1 MHATSMT
8 NLKTLYVLR
17 LAHRKWYVG
26 TTGQSP
32 RQRLATHQRRA
43 GSAWTRTHPVQAMV
57 HTMDVPAATA
67 GILET
72 AKTLEL
78 MRRHGVGNVR
88 GGSYCQRVLTS
99 MQIEDI
105 ERQLRHNDG
114 RCLRCGRNGHFAPR
128 CYARTHSNGGAIDAG
143 ESESETESSSDDDSC
158 HRCGRDGHYASG
170 CYARTS
176 VDGRRL

>member
-32 RQRLATHQRRA
+32 RQRLATHQRGA

-88 GGSYCQRVLTS
+88 GVSKSEGRVTSGNTFRTPGTIIGPPRPPRLSVVPQPTRWALLKRSLVAKRPSSGPDLQALCRQRKNLNRGSHIHPLF
-99 MQIEDI
+99 
-105 ERQLRHNDG
+105 
-114 RCLRCGRNGHFAPR
+114 GHFLLP
-128 CYARTHSNGGAIDAG
+128 CNHVYTKQ
-143 ESESETESSSDDDSC
+143 
-158 HRCGRDGHYASG
+158 
-170 CYARTS
+170 
-176 VDGRRL
+176 